1 MAEEKAAEKT
11 EKEEVKSE
19 KKKSPLMLII
29 IIIIAGLTIGGGGAI
44 SFLMFKGK
52 GAKDKQEES
61 KKETE
66 KHGKGGATTKSAV
79 AIYKD
84 NKEPLTFVVNLS
96 GGKNY
101 LKADI
106 AIELS
111 DKLLEKEIE
120 EKLPKIK
127 DTILMILSEQTA
139 ESVADNKGK
148 LRMKDE
154 IMKRI
159 NSYLTTGKIENIYFI
174 GFVVQ

>member
-1 MAEEKAAEKT
+1 MADEKTAEKT
-11 EKEEVKSE
+11 EKKEEKVE

-29 IIIIAGLTIGGGGAI
+29 IIVIAGLVIGGGGAV
-44 SFLMFKGK
+44 SYLMFKGK
-52 GAKDKQEES
+52 GAKDKQEVN
-61 KKETE
+61 KKDTDQ
-66 KHGKGGATTKSAV
+66 HGKGGATTKDAV

-84 NKEPLTFVVNLS
+84 NKEPLTFVVNLA

-106 AIELS
+106 ALELS
-111 DKLLEKEIE
+111 NKLLEKEID

-159 NSYLTTGKIENIYFI
+159 NSYLTAGKLENIYFI